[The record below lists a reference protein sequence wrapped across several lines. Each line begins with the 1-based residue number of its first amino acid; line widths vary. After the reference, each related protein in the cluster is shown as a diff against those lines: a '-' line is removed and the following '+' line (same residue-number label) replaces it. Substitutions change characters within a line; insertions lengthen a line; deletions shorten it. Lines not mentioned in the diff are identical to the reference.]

1 MACSCFFHQ
10 GINRLASLLDQSLAT
25 STLPSM
31 GSVLATASTDNNNA
45 SANTAIEIADL
56 SKPQKRPY
64 TGDRHLIKGGF
75 IYTADAHNRVI
86 PNGWILVGD
95 GKIIALGDT
104 QTEPPAYDR
113 LISAE
118 GKLVVP
124 GFVNPH
130 WHESFVAPNHEQP
143 DDSGME
149 PTPYSHGGNIE
160 ALSSMFGFI
169 AGVGKRLTP
178 GEALAIAR
186 WSMWT
191 QLRSGTTA
199 LGDLGSANTSD
210 ALAQAALDLGMRI
223 RVSRWG
229 SDIMI
234 PANAREFKKIA
245 DTQEQANDWLALMET
260 WNDHASG
267 LIGGMPSVMGAFGSS
282 DEQLIALRDI
292 ANKFQSPY
300 ATHLAPLRNERE
312 AVMRVFGRS
321 PIERFDQLGLL
332 TDRLLA
338 VHTAYA
344 SEAEYQRL
352 IATGVNICHSPAH
365 YGMLGE
371 ATNSETKQIA
381 RFLKDG
387 VTVSSSTDGDISF
400 IGGMPEALRATH
412 LNHNEANNDNT
423 TCPPTLALRTGTIY
437 GAKALGWRDKIGS
450 IEVGKQADLVLA
462 NIDDWRY
469 QLGNHPL
476 RTFLVT
482 GGSADVDTVMI
493 AGKILVQQG
502 RSTEF
507 NEQELLK
514 DYRQAVASAR
524 QRIRPGN

>member
-10 GINRLASLLDQSLAT
+10 GFGRLSASV
-25 STLPSM
+25 M
-31 GSVLATASTDNNNA
+31 ASTG
-45 SANTAIEIADL
+45 ANDSIGSSSSSIQVTEL
-56 SKPQKRPY
+56 STPQKR
-64 TGDRHLIKGGF
+64 TLNGDRYLIRGGF
-75 IYTADAHNRVI
+75 IYTADERNRVI
-86 PNGWILVGD
+86 PNGWILVSGERILAIGD
-95 GKIIALGDT
+95 EHT
-104 QTEPPAYDR
+104 PAPDYDR
-113 LISAE
+113 LVSAE

-130 WHESFVAPNHEQP
+130 WHESFVAPNFEQP
-143 DDSGME
+143 DDSGLE
-149 PTPYSHGGNIE
+149 PTPYARGGNIA

-169 AGVGKRLTP
+169 AGVGKRLTA
-178 GEALAIAR
+178 GEALAVAR

-199 LGDLGSANTSD
+199 LGDVGSANTAD

-234 PANAREFKKIA
+234 PDNAREFKKIA
-245 DTQEQANDWLALMET
+245 DTREQADDWLALMET
-260 WNDHASG
+260 WDNHSSG

-292 ANKFQSPY
+292 ANKFNSPY

-321 PIERFDQLGLL
+321 PVERFDALGLL

-344 SEAEYQRL
+344 SEEEYQRL

-371 ATNSETKQIA
+371 ATNSDTKQIA

-387 VTVSSSTDGDISF
+387 VPVSSSTDGDISF
-400 IGGMPEALRATH
+400 IGGMPEALRAAH

-423 TCPPTLALRTGTIY
+423 TCPPTLALRTGTIH
-437 GAKALGWRDKIGS
+437 GAKALGWQQKIGS
-450 IEVGKQADLVLA
+450 LVPGKQADLVLI

-482 GGSADVDTVMI
+482 GSSADVDTVMI
-493 AGKILVQQG
+493 AGKIVVQAG

-507 NEQELLK
+507 NEQELLN
-514 DYRQAVASAR
+514 DYRRAVSSAR
-524 QRIRPGN
+524 QRIRPPG

>member
-1 MACSCFFHQ
+1 MTCSCFFHQ
-10 GINRLASLLDQSLAT
+10 GINPLASFLDQ
-25 STLPSM
+25 TLTKPPS
-31 GSVLATASTDNNNA
+31 SALATARTDQATHTNI
-45 SANTAIEIADL
+45 SIDDL
-56 SKPQKRPY
+56 TKPQQR
-64 TGDRHLIKGGF
+64 RHSNERYLIKGGF
-75 IYTADAHNRVI
+75 IYTADANNRVI
-86 PNGWILVGD
+86 PNGWVLVGD
-95 GKIIALGDT
+95 GKILALGDQ
-104 QTEPPAYDR
+104 QTEPPIYDR
-113 LISAE
+113 WINAE

-130 WHESFVAPNHEQP
+130 WHESFVAPNVEQP
-143 DDSGME
+143 DDSNLE
-149 PTPYSHGGNIE
+149 PSPYSRGGNIE

-178 GEALAIAR
+178 GEAVAIAR

-191 QLRSGTTA
+191 QLRAGTTA
-199 LGDLGSANTSD
+199 LGDLGSANTAD

-229 SDIMI
+229 ADIMI
-234 PANAREFKKIA
+234 PANSPEFKKIA

-260 WNDHASG
+260 WNDHVSG

-292 ANKFQSPY
+292 AHQFQSPY

-321 PIERFDQLGLL
+321 PIERFDHLGLL

-344 SEAEYQRL
+344 SETEYQRL

-381 RFLKDG
+381 RFLQDG
-387 VTVSSSTDGDISF
+387 VPVSSSTDGDISF
-400 IGGMPEALRATH
+400 IGGMPEALRAAH
-412 LNHNEANNDNT
+412 LHHNEATNDNT
-423 TCPPTLALRTGTIY
+423 TCPPTLALRTGTIH

-450 IEVGKQADLVLA
+450 IEAGKQADLVLI

-482 GGSADVDTVMI
+482 GSSADVDTVI
-493 AGKILVQQG
+493 VAGKILLQQG

-507 NEQELLK
+507 NERELLN
-514 DYRQAVASAR
+514 DYRKAVASAR
-524 QRIRPGN
+524 QRIRPGS

>member
-10 GINRLASLLDQSLAT
+10 GFRLLASAVNENSSNSQHTGTTNTTVAPQDSPMHSADSLIQVAELTQAQKLL
-25 STLPSM
+25 
-31 GSVLATASTDNNNA
+31 
-45 SANTAIEIADL
+45 
-56 SKPQKRPY
+56 R
-64 TGDRHLIKGGF
+64 TGERYLIRGGF
-75 IYTADAHNRVI
+75 IYTADAQNRVI
-86 PNGWILVGD
+86 PNGWILTSGE
-95 GKIIALGDT
+95 KIIAIGDAQT
-104 QTEPPAYDR
+104 QPPDYDR

-118 GKLVVP
+118 GRLVVP

-143 DDSGME
+143 DDSGLE
-149 PTPYSHGGNIE
+149 PTPYARGGNIE

-169 AGVGKRLTP
+169 ANVGKRLSP
-178 GEALAIAR
+178 GEAQAIAR

-191 QLRSGTTA
+191 QLRAGTTT
-199 LGDLGSANTSD
+199 LGDLGSANTAD
-210 ALAQAALDLGMRI
+210 AMAQAALDLGMRI

-234 PANAREFKKIA
+234 PTGATEFKKIA
-245 DTQEQANDWLALMET
+245 DTREQAEDWLALMET
-260 WNDHASG
+260 WNNHASG

-282 DEQLIALRDI
+282 DEQLVALRDI

-321 PIERFDQLGLL
+321 PVERFDHVGLL

-352 IATGVNICHSPAH
+352 IATGVNICHAPAH

-387 VTVSSSTDGDISF
+387 VPVSSSTDGDISF
-400 IGGMPEALRATH
+400 IGGMPEALRAAH

-437 GAKALGWRDKIGS
+437 GAKALGWRDRIGS
-450 IEVGKQADLVLA
+450 IEVGKQADLVLI

-482 GGSADVDTVMI
+482 GSSADVDTVMI
-493 AGKILVQQG
+493 AGKIIVQQG

-507 NEQELLK
+507 NEQELLA
-514 DYRQAVASAR
+514 DYHRAVASAR

>member
-10 GINRLASLLDQSLAT
+10 GFRGLYAPA
-25 STLPSM
+25 M
-31 GSVLATASTDNNNA
+31 ASTAVKDSND
-45 SANTAIEIADL
+45 SPHDPIQIADL
-56 SKPQKRPY
+56 SKPQKRDFNGERY
-64 TGDRHLIKGGF
+64 LIRGGF
-75 IYTADAHNRVI
+75 IYTADDQNRVI
-86 PNGWILVGD
+86 PRGWILVNGE
-95 GKIIALGDT
+95 KIIAIGDE
-104 QTEPPAYDR
+104 QTPAPAYDR
-113 LISAE
+113 LVSAE

-130 WHESFVAPNHEQP
+130 WHESFVAPNFEQP
-143 DDSGME
+143 DDAGLE
-149 PTPYSHGGNIE
+149 PTPYSRGGNIA

-169 AGVGKRLTP
+169 AGVGKRLTA

-191 QLRSGTTA
+191 QLRAGTTA
-199 LGDLGSANTSD
+199 LGDVGSANTAD
-210 ALAQAALDLGMRI
+210 ALGQAALDLGMRV

-234 PANAREFKKIA
+234 PDNAREFRKIA
-245 DTQEQANDWLALMET
+245 DTREQTEDWLALMET
-260 WNDHASG
+260 WDDHPSG
-267 LIGGMPSVMGAFGSS
+267 LVGGMPSVMGAFGSS

-292 ANKFQSPY
+292 ARKFNSPY

-321 PIERFDQLGLL
+321 PVERFDALGLL

-344 SEAEYQRL
+344 NEAEYHRL

-387 VTVSSSTDGDISF
+387 VPVSSSTDGDISF
-400 IGGMPEALRATH
+400 IGGMPEALRAAH

-423 TCPPTLALRTGTIY
+423 TCPPTLALRTGTIH
-437 GAKALGWRDKIGS
+437 GAKALAWQHKIGS
-450 IEVGKQADLVLA
+450 LTPGKQADLVLI

-493 AGKILVQQG
+493 AGRILVQTG

-507 NEQELLK
+507 NEQELLQ
-514 DYRQAVASAR
+514 DYRHAVRSAR
-524 QRIRPGN
+524 QRIRPPA